1 MTVDPPCDLVFCW
14 SGGKDSAMALHELRK
29 SAHCRVHALITTIT
43 RDYDRISMHGVP
55 ALLLE
60 AQAAALGLPVDRVT
74 IGKGASNEEYEE
86 KMQEVLERYR
96 EDGVE
101 CVAFG
106 DIFLEDLRRYREETL
121 ARIGMRGLFPIWKRD
136 TAKLAREF
144 ISLGFRAVVTCVD
157 SRVLGGE
164 FAGRDFDEAFLA
176 DLPPTV
182 DSCGENGEFH
192 TFVYDG
198 PIFERPIAFDRGDVV
213 LREKRFYYFDVKP
226 LS

>member
-1 MTVDPPCDLVFCW
+1 
-14 SGGKDSAMALHELRK
+14 MALHELRK
-29 SAHCRVHALITTIT
+29 NAQYRVHALITTIT
-43 RDYDRISMHGVP
+43 REYDRISMHGVP

-60 AQAAALGLPVDRVT
+60 AQAAALGLPVERVM

-136 TAKLAREF
+136 TARMAREF

-176 DLPPTV
+176 DLPATV
-182 DSCGENGEFH
+182 DPCGENGEFH

-198 PIFERPIAFDRGDVV
+198 PIFERPIAFDRGEVV